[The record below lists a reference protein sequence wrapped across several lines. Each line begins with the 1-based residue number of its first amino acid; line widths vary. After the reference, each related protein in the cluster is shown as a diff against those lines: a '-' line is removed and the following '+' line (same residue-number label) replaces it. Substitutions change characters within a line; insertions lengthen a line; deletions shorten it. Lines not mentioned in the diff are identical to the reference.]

1 MHELN
6 VLVQPKHG
14 LDDIYGTP
22 PKYTYLSYTATL
34 LRSLQAVRWSLS
46 TLAKAMAKPKPY
58 RFFFIFSSFAE
69 RYLTPH
75 LLQGPSPAHIDTKSR
90 KINGSD
96 LLKKN
101 PKSPCKY

>member
-1 MHELN
+1 VHELN

-58 RFFFIFSSFAE
+58 RFFLFSPLSQSATSHPTSC
-69 RYLTPH
+69 RAHLLRTLTPNH
-75 LLQGPSPAHIDTKSR
+75 EK
-90 KINGSD
+90 
-96 LLKKN
+96 
-101 PKSPCKY
+101 

>member
-58 RFFFIFSSFAE
+58 RFFYFLLFRRA
-69 RYLTPH
+69 LPHTPP
-75 LLQGPSPAHIDTKSR
+75 LAGPISCAH
-90 KINGSD
+90 
-96 LLKKN
+96 
-101 PKSPCKY
+101 